1 MGKPMMRNRR
11 MDVISYIFI
20 AGLCAA
26 VYGVITGKI
35 ALGIVFIISLVE
47 TLYFLLMPFRRR
59 YLTSLG
65 ALLFIGSLL
74 LLAYCICVLFLNIDV
89 KTILRM

>member
-1 MGKPMMRNRR
+1 M
-11 MDVISYIFI
+11 IAWILI

-47 TLYFLLMPFRRR
+47 TLYFLLMPFRRQ

-65 ALLFIGSLL
+65 ALLFIGPLL
-74 LLAYCICVLFLNIDV
+74 LLAYCVCILFLNIDV
-89 KTILRM
+89 RAILHI